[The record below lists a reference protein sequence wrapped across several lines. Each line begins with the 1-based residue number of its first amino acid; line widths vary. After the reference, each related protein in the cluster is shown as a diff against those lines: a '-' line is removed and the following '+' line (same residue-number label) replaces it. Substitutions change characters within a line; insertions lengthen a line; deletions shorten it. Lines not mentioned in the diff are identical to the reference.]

1 MEILQQHK
9 LSLKYQKCKFQQ
21 PNTEYLGLIIS
32 EGQIQM
38 DPVKVQAV
46 TDWETPRKK

>member
-1 MEILQQHK
+1 
-9 LSLKYQKCKFQQ
+9 
-21 PNTEYLGLIIS
+21 LIIS

-46 TDWETPRKK
+46 TDWETPRKKWEVQSFLIL